1 MEVKQSLFKSD
12 QTDLAKHSSVRDFSS
27 SDKSSRTQTWMGSKF
42 RTCWRTAPPLQSHR
56 GRTGATTFFG
66 AFFFFFCNAKRGSS
80 LFFASLPLATRVL
93 KAARRSTN
101 KIQSKVV
108 GRETGWLRLTCEEST
123 TLARL
128 RVAREAKTNAP
139 RRRFSFPLRTR
150 ADARD
155 QKRNVGDAKARRP
168 TVKTKALLYL

>member
-1 MEVKQSLFKSD
+1 MCVIFLLLLIKVLGRRPGWGQSSEPVGEPLHRSRA
-12 QTDLAKHSSVRDFSS
+12 TAAGRGPLHSSV
-27 SDKSSRTQTWMGSKF
+27 
-42 RTCWRTAPPLQSHR
+42 L
-56 GRTGATTFFG
+56 
-66 AFFFFFCNAKRGSS
+66 FFFFFCNAKRGSS

-128 RVAREAKTNAP
+128 RAAREAKTNAP